1 MNSVS
6 NKVLLF
12 LSALVAAIALI
23 APTAASAAGEPNI
36 SLEKLAP
43 KTALLGTKQSVTL
56 VAKNPVGQ
64 PRGYNLSFRDVLP
77 KGVKYV
83 PGSATGPNGEALE
96 VRVLANAP
104 ALEETTLLVENVSD
118 LSANSEYRLTYEVE
132 PEPAAFT
139 VNNSYENHAFDYVSR
154 KARFKPKFNANGE
167 VITGEESFKGSSE
180 AKAKTTLTAVEI
192 EKSEP
197 SPEGEILRGVHEH
210 QTVYTLTLRNNK
222 LKPTTELSVDDYLP
236 AGLEFLGCGQEDHTK
251 NSPTTGTAEEYAGS
265 GPIFPGNHP
274 EAPECLE
281 PNLVETV
288 EIDPDGPEGPMAFG
302 VYTHVR
308 WTGLGELAPGAERE
322 IQYRAAIPI
331 RENTMTWTGTT
342 PTPASLDQAA
352 NLDNNSGNETFDEE
366 PLVNYSTVQ
375 GKYNGVTEVQGE
387 GSLTRTAEDLA
398 IQKSVNKDTIA
409 EGQLSEW
416 SFNIETS
423 EYRYVNNVRIE
434 DTLPNGLCPV
444 GVANYEMPIE
454 LKAEC
459 EPDGSLPS
467 AEYSS
472 VQEQE
477 NGSWKIFWNESSV
490 AALKHMAPST
500 ELTITFPTK
509 TRTFYQQNF
518 KDNPAKPVLTG
529 DS

>member
-1 MNSVS
+1 VPNTHTLDSVA
-6 NKVLLF
+6 NKGFLF
-12 LSALVAAIALI
+12 FSALLAAIALVVP
-23 APTAASAAGEPNI
+23 AVASAAGEPNI
-36 SLEKLAP
+36 SLEMQAP

-56 VAKNPVGQ
+56 VAKNPVGEE
-64 PRGYNLSFRDVLP
+64 RGYNLSFRDVLP

-83 PGSATGPNGEALE
+83 PGSAKGPNGESLE

-104 ALEETTLLVENVSD
+104 ALEETTVLIENVSD
-118 LSANSEYRLTYEVE
+118 LSANSQYRLTFEVE

-139 VNNSYENHAFDYVSR
+139 VNNFYEDHAAAYVSK
-154 KARFKPKFNANGE
+154 KARFKPKFNAKGE
-167 VITGEESFKGSSE
+167 VIPGEESFEGSAE
-180 AKAKTTLTAVEI
+180 TKAKTTLTAIEI
-192 EKSEP
+192 EKTEP

-210 QTVYTLTLRNNK
+210 QVVYTLHLRNNH
-222 LKPTTELSVDDYLP
+222 LKPTNNLSVGDYLP

-274 EAPECLE
+274 AAPNCVE
-281 PNLVETV
+281 PSKVETV
-288 EIDPDGPEGPMAFG
+288 EVDPDGLEGPLAFG
-302 VYTHVR
+302 VYTYVE
-308 WTGLGELAPGAERE
+308 WTGLGELGPSGEKE

-331 RENTMTWTGTT
+331 RENTMTWTGAT

-352 NLDNNSGNETFDEE
+352 NLANNSGNETFDEE
-366 PLVNYSTVQ
+366 PLVNYSLAK
-375 GKYNGVTEVQGE
+375 GKYNGVTEVEAE

-398 IQKSVNKDTIA
+398 VQKSVDKDTIA

-416 SFNIETS
+416 TFNIESS

-444 GVANYEMPIE
+444 GAANSEMPIE
-454 LKAEC
+454 LKEEC

-477 NGSWKIFWNESSV
+477 DGSWKIFWNESSV
-490 AALKHMAPST
+490 PALKHMAPST
-500 ELTITFPTK
+500 EVTITFPTK
-509 TRTFYQQNF
+509 TRTFYQENF
-518 KDNPAKPVLTG
+518 KDNEA
-529 DS
+529 